1 MFSVPEKKGKKL
13 KQTEIEVKIIVKMK
27 RHVFINPKFML
38 KVVNRFHQVMSDT
51 DKQRYFLVSLRT

>member
-38 KVVNRFHQVMSDT
+38 KVVNNFHQVMSDT